1 MTGSG
6 LITVRREVGGKM
18 DGITAFQSLLAPL
31 DLDGAVITL
40 DALHSQTGAQAS
52 SPRTNRSITPH

>member
-1 MTGSG
+1 MNGKTDE
-6 LITVRREVGGKM
+6 ITV
-18 DGITAFQSLLAPL
+18 FQLLLAPL